1 MSIIRSARPVVAT
14 ALALLLLAGPATA
27 ADPVPGATAR
37 DLDTRTQTLKKD
49 VMDLNRDLFVLEE
62 ELLFPAST
70 QTAVFVSLDVGRLFK
85 LDSVQVKIDN
95 EVVAN
100 YLYTPH
106 EVEAL
111 ARGGVQR
118 LYVGNLRAGRH
129 EIVAFFTG
137 QGPHDRDYRRGATH
151 VFEKQTGPRYLELQI
166 RDKEKT
172 LQPEFAI
179 REW

>member
-1 MSIIRSARPVVAT
+1 MLKLRKYLLNVVTLLMLAGT
-14 ALALLLLAGPATA
+14 ALAAGTGPA
-27 ADPVPGATAR
+27 ATPR
-37 DLDTRTQTLKKD
+37 DLDTRTQELKKE
-49 VMDLNRDLFVLEE
+49 VMDLNRELFVLEE
-62 ELLFPAST
+62 ELLYPAST

-100 YLYTPH
+100 HLYTPH
-106 EVEAL
+106 EVAAL

-118 LYVGNLRAGRH
+118 LYIGNLRAGRH

-151 VFEKQTGPRYLELQI
+151 VFEKQTGPKYIELQI
-166 RDKEKT
+166 RDRERN
-172 LQPEFAI
+172 LQPEFSI